1 MDGTK
6 YAGIDHSSPTFTI
19 YAINEKIMTNTWREL
34 LYPAEWGFRF
44 FFVAAL
50 VALVFRFST
59 TESVFAFWAMVAGCA
74 VCFLVQVRITI
85 LFIRGKIPAPGLSK
99 A

>member
-1 MDGTK
+1 
-6 YAGIDHSSPTFTI
+6 
-19 YAINEKIMTNTWREL
+19 MTNTWREL

-44 FFVAAL
+44 FFAAVL

-59 TESVFAFWAMVAGCA
+59 TESVFAFWVMGAGCA
-74 VCFLVQVRITI
+74 VCFLLQMRITI
-85 LFIRGKIPAPGLSK
+85 LFILGKIPAPGLSN